1 MNEGLIKKSK
11 ESRQNKT
18 KKYFGIIRVLTI
30 EEALRI
36 KEDREMKE

>member
-1 MNEGLIKKSK
+1 MKALSGRAREAGRI
-11 ESRQNKT
+11 RQT
-18 KKYFGIIRVLTI
+18 FGTARVLTE